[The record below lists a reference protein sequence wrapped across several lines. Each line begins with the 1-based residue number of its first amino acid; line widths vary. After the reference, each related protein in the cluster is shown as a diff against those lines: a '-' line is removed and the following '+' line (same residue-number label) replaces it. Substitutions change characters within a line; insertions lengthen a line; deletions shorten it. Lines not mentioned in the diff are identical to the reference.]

1 MPIESST
8 GLSPSLASLLSLS
21 RTLGGVIVGG
31 AIAYGYA
38 VAFVPKLWEA
48 SVLVQIGQIG
58 EALPSPQ
65 MSIRA
70 PRPIE
75 PPARVV
81 ERIGLASFE
90 GAVLVRLGLPN
101 DYEDPRSE
109 LLRDSLRA
117 RLLERANLVS
127 IAVRAQ
133 SPEEAARSLEAVIAE
148 LAGIHARLG
157 AHSVERLKGA
167 LSEARAALQAA
178 EAERDAARTQFSRA
192 IARSTTHFSEGVLAA
207 EVLSTRDDQVRRAT
221 DNVRALE
228 VQLGPEF
235 TFPTSAYETTY
246 VPERPIHPRKLLYAL
261 AGAVF
266 GGAFAL
272 VLGMLLRDARLRHAG
287 GSQ

>member
-1 MPIESST
+1 MRTELSSGPSPLRT
-8 GLSPSLASLLSLS
+8 PLSALVGVL
-21 RTLGGVIVGG
+21 LGG
-31 AIAYGYA
+31 ALAYGCA
-38 VAFVPKLWEA
+38 AAFVPKLWEA
-48 SVLVQIGQIG
+48 SALVQIGHIG
-58 EALPSPQ
+58 EVLPSPQ
-65 MSIRA
+65 MSVRA

-81 ERIGLASFE
+81 ERIGLANFE
-90 GAVLVRLGLPN
+90 GAVLARLGLPN
-101 DYEDPRSE
+101 DDEDPRSE

-127 IAVRAQ
+127 VAVRAR
-133 SPEEAARSLEAVIAE
+133 SPEEAARSLDAVINE
-148 LAGIHARLG
+148 LAGIHAKLG

-167 LSEARAALQAA
+167 LSEARAALRAA

-235 TFPTSAYETTY
+235 TFATSAYEAPY
-246 VPERPIHPRKLLYAL
+246 VPERPVHPREVLYAL

-266 GGAFAL
+266 GGAVAL
-272 VLGMLLRDARLRHAG
+272 VLAMLLGDPRNGHAG
-287 GSQ
+287 GER